1 MRGMKTVSALF
12 ERPQTPDL
20 PPAVRRAAGFAL
32 HPGLRRPVHV
42 ARQKIATGI
51 GTVGIGGG
59 KRRDIAA
66 GPGVGILPRDAGIL
80 GTMADH
86 VGCGRTCIG
95 KVSFGERD
103 ALHRDSLP
111 TGTADRAGRFRVG
124 VGFGEA
130 GVELVGAAG
139 RR

>member
-1 MRGMKTVSALF
+1 MQGMKTVSALF

-42 ARQKIATGI
+42 TRQKIAAGV
-51 GTVGIGGG
+51 GTVDIGGG
-59 KRRDIAA
+59 KRRDVAA
-66 GPGVGILPRDAGIL
+66 GPGVGILPRDTGIL
-80 GTMADH
+80 GTMADD
-86 VGCGRTCIG
+86 VGGDRPGIG
-95 KVSFGERD
+95 KVSFGERG
-103 ALHRDSLP
+103 ALHSDSLP

-130 GVELVGAAG
+130 GVELVGTAG